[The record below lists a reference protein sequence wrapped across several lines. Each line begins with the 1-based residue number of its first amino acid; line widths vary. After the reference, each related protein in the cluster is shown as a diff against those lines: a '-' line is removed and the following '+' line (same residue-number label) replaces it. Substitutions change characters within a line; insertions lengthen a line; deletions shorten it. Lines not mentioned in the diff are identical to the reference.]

1 MAGPGVPIMRA
12 LIRHIVIIIGA
23 LFTGC
28 DSTTDIGP
36 AADSVVIGDFHTMDP
51 NQPFAEAVAIADG
64 RFSYVG
70 SKSGAMARV
79 AERTEVIDLGD
90 AVAYPGL
97 IDAHV
102 HIAGIGLAMRSVD
115 LTGAKSYEEIVARV
129 AERAKMTRA
138 GAILLGRGWHQSKWQ
153 QVPEGSLD
161 GFPTHHALSAAVPDH
176 PVLLEHANGHSVL
189 LNQNAMNQ
197 LGLSSKSI
205 APEGGVI
212 VFQDEQLTGLLH
224 EAAIDLTLPLQQY
237 DTDTATQLVDLAQ
250 QHLLRQGITTAHDAG
265 ALHVDIQAQ
274 TQMAKRGDLLL
285 RLYTMVSAGD
295 AKALAEWINR
305 GPQINLGDHR
315 LTVRSI
321 KIQAD
326 GALGSR
332 TAWLHAPYTD
342 APDTNGVV
350 TYDLHSLSALIEQ
363 TRNDSWQINVHAIGD
378 RANSEVLKA
387 FAPFTQR
394 LIDHRFRIEHAQHLA
409 PGDGVLFAKQGVIA
423 SMQPIHLSSDRP
435 WAINRLGRERIEQ
448 GAYIWQEL
456 LAEGVVIASGTDAP
470 VEPVNP
476 IANFYAAVTRKT
488 LLGIPSDGFEPKQRL
503 SRYEALYAMTM
514 GGAFAGFE
522 ETEKGSVEVGK
533 LADITV
539 LSQDVLAVPEA
550 QILSTEVVMTLVG
563 GEVLYHR

>member
-1 MAGPGVPIMRA
+1 MRA

>member
-1 MAGPGVPIMRA
+1 MRA

-115 LTGAKSYEEIVARV
+115 LTGAKSYGEIVARV

-435 WAINRLGRERIEQ
+435 WAIDRLGRERIEQ

>member
-1 MAGPGVPIMRA
+1 MRA
-12 LIRHIVIIIGA
+12 LIRNTVMVIGA
-23 LFTGC
+23 LTAGC
-28 DSTTDIGP
+28 DLSTDTP
-36 AADSVVIGDFHTMDP
+36 STADVVMIGDIHTMDP
-51 NQPFAEAVAIADG
+51 NQPIADAVAIANG

-70 SKSGAMARV
+70 NKSGAMARV
-79 AERTEVIDLGD
+79 DEHTEVIDLGD

-102 HIAGIGLAMRSVD
+102 HIAGIGSAMRSVD
-115 LTGAKSYEEIVARV
+115 LTGAKSYEELVARV
-129 AERAKMTRA
+129 TARAATTRP
-138 GAILLGRGWHQSKWQ
+138 GAILLGRGWHQSKWEQ
-153 QVPEGSLD
+153 APEGSLD
-161 GFPTHHALSAAVPDH
+161 GFPTHHALSAMVPDH

-189 LNQNAMNQ
+189 LNQNAMDQ
-197 LGLSSKSI
+197 LGLSSETV

-212 VFQDEQLTGLLH
+212 VFRDGQPTGLLH
-224 EAAIDLTLPLQQY
+224 ETAIDLTLPLQKY
-237 DTDTATQLVDLAQ
+237 DTDTAAELVDLAQ
-250 QHLLRQGITTAHDAG
+250 QHLLSQGITTAHDAG
-265 ALHVDIQAQ
+265 ALYVDIEAQ

-295 AKALAEWINR
+295 AKALAEWIDR
-305 GPQINLGDHR
+305 GPQVNLGDHR

-342 APDTNGVV
+342 APETSGVL
-350 TYDLHSLSALIEQ
+350 TYDLKSLSTLIKK

-378 RANSEVLKA
+378 RANSEVLSV

-409 PGDGVLFAKQGVIA
+409 AGDGALFARQGVIA

-435 WAINRLGRERIEQ
+435 WAIDRLGRQRIET

-456 LAEGVVIASGTDAP
+456 LNQGVVIASGTDAP

-488 LLGIPSDGFEPKQRL
+488 LLGTPPDGFEAEQRL

-514 GGAFAGFE
+514 AGAFAGFE

-533 LADITV
+533 LADLTV
-539 LSQDVLAVPEA
+539 LSQDILTVPEA
-550 QILSTEVVMTLVG
+550 KILSTEVVMTLVG
-563 GEVLYHR
+563 GEVVYHR